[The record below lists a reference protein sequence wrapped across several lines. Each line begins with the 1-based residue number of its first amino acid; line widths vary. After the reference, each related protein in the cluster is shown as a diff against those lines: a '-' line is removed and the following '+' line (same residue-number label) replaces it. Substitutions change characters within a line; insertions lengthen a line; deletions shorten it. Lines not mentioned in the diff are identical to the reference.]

1 MLKENSLE
9 DLHAHANLQGKI
21 FRRKAMDPKKL
32 LGLGY
37 FGIAAFTYSSFP
49 HMIMHFGHSLTY
61 FTMIASSYYGMTTFQ
76 ERDVVNSIEMVN
88 EGEHAGKIKL

>member
-1 MLKENSLE
+1 MPMLISKVKFSEE
-9 DLHAHANLQGKI
+9 KPWIQ
-21 FRRKAMDPKKL
+21 KKL
-32 LGLGY
+32 YGLGY
-37 FGIAAFTYSSFP
+37 FGIAAFTYTSFP

-76 ERDVVNSIEMVN
+76 ERDIVNSIEMVN